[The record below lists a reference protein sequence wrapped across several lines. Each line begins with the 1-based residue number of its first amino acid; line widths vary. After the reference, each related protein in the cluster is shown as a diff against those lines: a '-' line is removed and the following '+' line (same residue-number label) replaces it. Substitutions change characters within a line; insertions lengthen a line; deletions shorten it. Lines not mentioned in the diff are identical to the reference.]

1 MSSGWQADRAKL
13 LSACT
18 TVNDRSLE
26 KHESG
31 TLWLVNRAK
40 LARLDGQVDEAVKQL
55 RAALTKPHVYRQAK
69 STLQFELC
77 WVLMSQL
84 KYEEASNSFAE
95 MVELNSWSHPTYY
108 ALAAS
113 CLSELPSRTEKQD
126 KRMRELYEKVPASFL
141 RKRFM
146 GQAPSSEIYLEKR
159 MKFYTA
165 KSARWSAE
173 GRLPK
178 DAQWYE
184 STRISIALELSL
196 YWNQYAHY
204 PRESLKALTAKLE
217 RYLGLDSKDLDTSE
231 EKALC
236 HCILGA
242 SYLSLPDFGKARKH
256 LTEAETL
263 AGGLGE
269 AYNYLAALS
278 RLYQAILQCKEA
290 DVEERGKTESEQ
302 KRIWMEQLTKAEKKL
317 DEMFLL
323 PAYDMNGRV
332 ESRGQMLR
340 VEIGEK
346 KQKLGLA

>member
-1 MSSGWQADRAKL
+1 MGSGWQADRARL
-13 LSACT
+13 VTACT
-18 TVNDRSLE
+18 NVVNRSLE
-26 KHESG
+26 KHEAG
-31 TLWLVNRAK
+31 TLWLVNKAK
-40 LARLDGQVDEAVKQL
+40 LARLDGDVESAVKQL

-84 KYEEASNSFAE
+84 AYEEASESFAE

-113 CLSELPSRTEKQD
+113 CLSELPSRTEKQE
-126 KRMRELYEKVPASFL
+126 KRMKELYEKVPASFL

-146 GQAPSSEIYLEKR
+146 GQPPSSEIYLEKR
-159 MKFYTA
+159 MKFYAA
-165 KSARWSAE
+165 KSARWTSE
-173 GRLPK
+173 GRLGK
-178 DAQWYE
+178 DAQWFE

-204 PRESLKALTAKLE
+204 SKESLEALTTKLE
-217 RYLGLDSKDLDTSE
+217 GYLQPEAGKPEDLDTPE

-242 SYLSLPDFGKARKH
+242 CYLTLPDFSKARKH
-256 LTEAETL
+256 LSEAETA

-278 RLYQAILQCKEA
+278 RLYQAILECKEG
-290 DVEERGKTESEQ
+290 DREEEEAKKSEAER
-302 KRIWMEQLTKAEKKL
+302 KELWRNKLAKAEKKL

-332 ESRGQMLR
+332 ESRGEFR
-340 VEIGEK
+340 
-346 KQKLGLA
+346 